1 MYKNLLTLLLV
12 IAFGL
17 CAYAQGPT
25 ITLPKI
31 TVDESEEFEI
41 DVKVTDF
48 TDLITMQ
55 YTLEWDATKLQY
67 LETTNMNL
75 PFMGPATFGD
85 TSLNVDQGLLPVAW
99 VDQSLG
105 GVSVDDETVI
115 FTIRMKAMGN
125 VGDVIPLTYGNSP
138 TVQEVVNV
146 AQNPVPAIYEEG
158 EITLEN
164 LVSVEQ
170 VDAAKLSVYK
180 NYPNPFEDFT
190 YLPIELKETTNFT
203 LTITDLSGKEIFREQ
218 HTKGSGLHQLRIDGS
233 IFPAAGE
240 YFYNVL
246 TTDNQLFGK
255 LIFVK

>member
-1 MYKNLLTLLLV
+1 MHKILLTLLVV

-17 CAYAQGPT
+17 CAFAQDPT

-31 TVDESEEFEI
+31 TVDESEEF
-41 DVKVTDF
+41 DVDVRVSNF
-48 TDLITMQ
+48 PDLITMQ
-55 YTLEWDATKLQY
+55 YTIRWDETKLQY

-75 PFMGPATFGD
+75 PFMNAGTFGD
-85 TSLNVDQGLLPVAW
+85 SSINVDIGLLPVAW

-125 VGDVIPLTYGNSP
+125 VGDVIPLIYVNSP
-138 TVQEVVNV
+138 TVAEIVDVT
-146 AQNPVPAIYEEG
+146 QNPVAAIYEEG
-158 EITLEN
+158 EITLEDI
-164 LVSVEQ
+164 VSIEKVEQ
-170 VDAAKLSVYK
+170 AELQVFK

-203 LTITDLSGKEIFREQ
+203 LTITDVSGKEIYREQ
-218 HTKGSGLHQLRIDGS
+218 HTKGSGSHQLRIDGS
-233 IFPAAGE
+233 IFPSSGE

-246 TTDNQLFGK
+246 TTHNQLTGK